1 MFFVFVF
8 GLFSDVFWVWV
19 VSCFQTF
26 FGFVFGL
33 NVFFVGVT
41 GAVLFS
47 EVSCRGL
54 FCECFRIFFLSD
66 GVPVFS
72 DITVF
77 SGVQVCP
84 GDIVSFGFIL
94 NCPASGSASSRS
106 ISVVG
111 KQSKLPRRRTDGPVV
126 PKRNQIDAQ
135 LFLEKCYKFGS
146 GQPPPPL

>member
-1 MFFVFVF
+1 MFSNVFWACFRVGRVFCLGDGCSFVF
-8 GLFSDVFWVWV
+8 GGFLS
-19 VSCFQTF
+19 
-26 FGFVFGL
+26 GFVL
-33 NVFFVGVT
+33 RIN
-41 GAVLFS
+41 
-47 EVSCRGL
+47 
-54 FCECFRIFFLSD
+54 FRIFFLSD

-111 KQSKLPRRRTDGPVV
+111 KQSKFPRRRTDGPVV
-126 PKRNQIDAQ
+126 VSKINQINAQ
-135 LFLEKCYKFGS
+135 LFLEKCYKFGICD
-146 GQPPPPL
+146 PPLIYKF